1 MSKKSVP
8 ERITLTEKDLDGLV
22 SRLEA
27 NELSDDD
34 VSILKDVLLFSDW
47 MQDSLS
53 KKELTIAKLRN
64 LFGIKTEKKSVPY
77 RVMMTW
83 TLPRSQNP
91 LHPVAVKKNN
101 PQSPVIT
108 IRQQIMGVMAQ
119 MIILAVS
126 KLKSIMSLFLVVIIA
141 LVARIIIQYPG

>member
-1 MSKKSVP
+1 MSKKHVP

-77 RVMMTW
+77 RVMMT
-83 TLPRSQNP
+83 
-91 LHPVAVKKNN
+91 
-101 PQSPVIT
+101 
-108 IRQQIMGVMAQ
+108 
-119 MIILAVS
+119 
-126 KLKSIMSLFLVVIIA
+126 
-141 LVARIIIQYPG
+141 